1 MCIGS
6 MEELVLIIALPLV
19 CIGSMEELVMIIAL
33 PLFRI

>member
-1 MCIGS
+1 MRIGS